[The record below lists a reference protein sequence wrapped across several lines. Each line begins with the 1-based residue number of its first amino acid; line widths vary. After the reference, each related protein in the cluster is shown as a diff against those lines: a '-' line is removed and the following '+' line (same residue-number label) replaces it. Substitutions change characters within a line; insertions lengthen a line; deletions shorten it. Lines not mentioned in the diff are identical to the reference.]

1 MRDWDGIGACG
12 ATRCYILRD
21 CSLLGRN
28 GSKPNAARTAHQD
41 LSMAFIKKFKVIGFV
56 VLVICLECGGMYFLF
71 PRSEGGQNEEAQEVP
86 EPEPIPDEVPSKLES
101 IVTEL
106 EVPAE
111 LDEQTQLVEVDLGE
125 FALTSFQPTSNTTLR
140 IDFHL
145 YGAVPQDRIKEFEL
159 AFEERKHR
167 FRDQVLAIF
176 RKSEV
181 TDLTDAGLG
190 LIKRKILAKTK
201 TLFGRDCLHEI
212 IFSDF
217 SFMEQ

>member
-1 MRDWDGIGACG
+1 
-12 ATRCYILRD
+12 
-21 CSLLGRN
+21 
-28 GSKPNAARTAHQD
+28 
-41 LSMAFIKKFKVIGFV
+41 MAFIKKFKIVGFIAFVIA
-56 VLVICLECGGMYFLF
+56 LECGGMYFFF
-71 PRSEGGQNEEAQEVP
+71 PRNEGVQAEESEESTDPEAISNEP
-86 EPEPIPDEVPSKLES
+86 PSKLES

-106 EVPAE
+106 EEPGE
-111 LDEQTQLVEVDLGE
+111 LDENTTLVEVDLGE

-145 YGAVPQDRIKEFEL
+145 YGAVKQDQFEEFQVEFE
-159 AFEERKHR
+159 EKKHR

-176 RKSEV
+176 RKSEI

-201 TLFGRDCLHEI
+201 ALFGRDRLHEI

>member
-1 MRDWDGIGACG
+1 MG
-12 ATRCYILRD
+12 
-21 CSLLGRN
+21 
-28 GSKPNAARTAHQD
+28 
-41 LSMAFIKKFKVIGFV
+41 FIRKFKVIGFV
-56 VLVICLECGGMYFLF
+56 LVVIALECGGMILF
-71 PRSEGGQNEEAQEVP
+71 FPSTGGGAAEEPGAGSENSQEVP
-86 EPEPIPDEVPSKLES
+86 NTVPSKLES

-106 EVPAE
+106 DDASKSQD
-111 LDEQTQLVEVDLGE
+111 LAGLVEVDLGE

-145 YGAVPQDRIKEFEL
+145 YGAVDQAQIEEFKVL
-159 AFEERKHR
+159 YEEKKHR
-167 FRDQVLAIF
+167 FRDQVLAIL
-176 RKSEV
+176 RKSEI

-201 TLFGRDCLHEI
+201 TLFGRDCLREI

>member
-1 MRDWDGIGACG
+1 MG
-12 ATRCYILRD
+12 
-21 CSLLGRN
+21 
-28 GSKPNAARTAHQD
+28 
-41 LSMAFIKKFKVIGFV
+41 FIRKFKVAGFIL
-56 VLVICLECGGMYFLF
+56 LVICLEMGGMILF
-71 PRSEGGQNEEAQEVP
+71 FPSTGGGASEHPEAEEAP
-86 EPEPIPDEVPSKLES
+86 AKIADEVPSKLES

-106 EVPAE
+106 GESPLSEERA
-111 LDEQTQLVEVDLGE
+111 QLVEVDLGE
-125 FALTSFQPTSNTTLR
+125 FALTTFQPTSNTTLR

-145 YGAVPQDRIKEFEL
+145 YGAVDKAQFEDFSVL
-159 AFEERKHR
+159 YEEKRHR

-176 RKSEV
+176 RKSEI

-201 TLFGRDCLHEI
+201 TLFGRDCLREI